1 MSPNATASATDPA
14 RALGP
19 APATRSLSCSG
30 WRDENITGWP
40 SLANIVPSAPPSL
53 PAPIV
58 AILRVE
64 MPCARALDAGPRI
77 SAAAK
82 TSKMRRREGQRML
95 VIARLGKRAVV
106 TGKLHQTGKA
116 QQPETTAGMY
126 CGHWDWWLAD
136 LACSAI

>member
-1 MSPNATASATDPA
+1 MMSPNATASATEPA

-19 APATRSLSCSG
+19 AAATRSLSCSG

-64 MPCARALDAGPRI
+64 RPCARVLDAGPRI
-77 SAAAK
+77 SAATK
-82 TSKMRRREGQRML
+82 TSRMRRREGQKTC
-95 VIARLGKRAVV
+95 VIARLGIGAVA
-106 TGKLHQTGKA
+106 TRKLHQTGEA
-116 QQPETTAGMY
+116 Q
-126 CGHWDWWLAD
+126 
-136 LACSAI
+136 

>member
-1 MSPNATASATDPA
+1 MSPKATASATDPA

-19 APATRSLSCSG
+19 AAATRSLSCSG

-58 AILRVE
+58 AILRAE
-64 MPCARALDAGPRI
+64 PPCARAVDAGPRM

-82 TSKMRRREGQRML
+82 TSNMRRREGLKICVM
-95 VIARLGKRAVV
+95 ARLDKGAVAAQ
-106 TGKLHQTGKA
+106 KLHHTGTA
-116 QQPETTAGMY
+116 Q
-126 CGHWDWWLAD
+126 
-136 LACSAI
+136 

>member
-19 APATRSLSCSG
+19 AAAARSLSCLG

-64 MPCARALDAGPRI
+64 RSCASALDAGPGI
-77 SAAAK
+77 SAATK
-82 TSKMRRREGQRML
+82 ISNMRRGEGQKMCI
-95 VIARLGKRAVV
+95 IARLGKGLWLLEIYIKLAKRNSRKPQPVCIGLRTLPSAV
-106 TGKLHQTGKA
+106 G
-116 QQPETTAGMY
+116 
-126 CGHWDWWLAD
+126 
-136 LACSAI
+136 

>member
-19 APATRSLSCSG
+19 AAATRSLSCSG

-64 MPCARALDAGPRI
+64 TPCARAFDAGLRI

-82 TSKMRRREGQRML
+82 ISNTRRREEQKMS
-95 VIARLGKRAVV
+95 VIARLGKGAVAA
-106 TGKLHQTGKA
+106 GNLHQTGKA
-116 QQPETTAGMY
+116 R
-126 CGHWDWWLAD
+126 
-136 LACSAI
+136 